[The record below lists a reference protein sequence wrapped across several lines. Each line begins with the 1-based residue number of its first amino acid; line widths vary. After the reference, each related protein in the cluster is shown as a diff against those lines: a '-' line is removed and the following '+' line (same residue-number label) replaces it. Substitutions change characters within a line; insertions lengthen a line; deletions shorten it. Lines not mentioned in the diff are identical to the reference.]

1 MKDTER
7 LIKTAN
13 INTTRAYKE
22 PTPNTGIRKKA
33 CRMHK
38 YKTERHLVN

>member
-1 MKDTER
+1 MKTER

-13 INTTRAYKE
+13 INTTRATQGTDTQY
-22 PTPNTGIRKKA
+22 TGIRKDA

-38 YKTERHLVN
+38 YKTERHL